1 MPALLKH
8 AALQLRS
15 LPAPAPQAPRV
26 GREGLLRSVPS
37 SKREGE
43 RLFARCEDEGE
54 RL

>member
-26 GREGLLRSVPS
+26 GRERGLAEVGTEL
-37 SKREGE
+37 E
-43 RLFARCEDEGE
+43 ARRGATI
-54 RL
+54 RTM